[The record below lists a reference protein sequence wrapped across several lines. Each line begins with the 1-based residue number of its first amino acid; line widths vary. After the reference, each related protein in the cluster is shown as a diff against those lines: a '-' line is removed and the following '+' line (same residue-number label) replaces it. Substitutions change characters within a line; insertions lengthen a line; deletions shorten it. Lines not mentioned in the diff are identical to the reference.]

1 MTRVRAVTAV
11 PLALTVLAV
20 VLGAVAA
27 ARMPAGSGV
36 ALVLSL
42 RGLCADLP
50 RAPGGKPSEHSLA
63 LPGESYRTAIRAV
76 GITLRGSMVA

>member
-1 MTRVRAVTAV
+1 
-11 PLALTVLAV
+11 V

-63 LPGESYRTAIRAV
+63 LPDESYRTAIRAV